1 MTCTHEQMLER
12 MGLLPERVIRLIE
25 HESLEDLRRAGPGG
39 SWGAVEHV
47 AHLRDFDE
55 FSLDRIDQIL
65 NENDPELDLFET
77 DVRAIERD
85 YHAQNP
91 FDTAEEFRRVRSELV
106 NRLDGLRDE
115 EWNRSAQLEGV
126 GEVTLATLV
135 QQLDEHDEEHFHA
148 LRDVLV

>member
-12 MGLLPERVIRLIE
+12 MGRLPERIIRLIE

-47 AHLRDFDE
+47 AHLRDFDDV
-55 FSLDRIDQIL
+55 SLDRIDQIL
-65 NENDPELDLFET
+65 SEDDPELDLFDT
-77 DVRAIERD
+77 DVRAIERN

-91 FDTAEEFRRVRSELV
+91 FETAEEFRRARSELV
-106 NRLDGLRDE
+106 NRLDGLQDE
-115 EWNRSAQLEGV
+115 EWNRTARHPDSGRITLEK
-126 GEVTLATLV
+126 LV